1 MTQHHFLFL
10 SPSGSTRVAAWAAA
24 EELGSLGAQCR
35 ITDLSPVLRREAPLP
50 NPLPGECL
58 WVGTPV
64 FKTPPKLI
72 LAKASEY
79 PKSVYGL
86 RKRRSDMANALA

>member
-24 EELGSLGAQCR
+24 EELGRLGAQCR
-35 ITDLSPVLRREAPLP
+35 ITDLSPVLRREATLP

-58 WVGTPV
+58 WVGSPV
-64 FKTPPKLI
+64 FKTPQMLI
-72 LAKASEY
+72 IAKTNEY
-79 PKSVYGL
+79 SMSIYGL
-86 RKRRSDMANALA
+86 RRRYSDLANAWA